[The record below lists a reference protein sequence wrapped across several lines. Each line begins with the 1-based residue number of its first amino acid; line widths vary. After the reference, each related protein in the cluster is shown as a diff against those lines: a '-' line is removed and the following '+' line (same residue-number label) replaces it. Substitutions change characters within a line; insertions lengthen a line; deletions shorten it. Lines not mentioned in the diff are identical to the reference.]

1 MKRVFVLGDSIS
13 IGYGPF
19 LEQAL
24 KGLMAYDRKSGLH
37 EALKDLDAAQ
47 GANGGDSRH
56 CLEYL
61 RGWKDR
67 GGIPADIL
75 LLNCGL
81 HDMKNNRETKV
92 NQVPLESYRDN
103 LLKIIRVVK
112 NMNLAMIWVRTTPVN
127 EKWHHERKDFDRY
140 EADVESYNAAADAMM
155 KLSGVPSCDLYSFTK
170 NIPEAMQ
177 ADGVHFSE
185 RAAQLQGVFIAGYLS
200 SYQDATTTTTTTAA
214 V

>member
-1 MKRVFVLGDSIS
+1 MKRVFVVGDSIS

-24 KGLMAYDRKSGLH
+24 KGWMAYDRKSGLH
-37 EALKDLDAAQ
+37 EALKDLDAAK
-47 GANGGDSRH
+47 GANGGDSRN

-61 RGWKDR
+61 RGWKDQ

-81 HDMKNNRETKV
+81 HDLKTNRETKV
-92 NQVPLESYRDN
+92 HQEPLEAYRDN

-127 EKWHHERKDFDRY
+127 EKWHHERKEFDRW
-140 EADVESYNAAADAMM
+140 EADVESYNAAADAIM
-155 KLSGVPSCDLYSFTK
+155 KLASVPICDLYSFTR
-170 NIPEAMQ
+170 NIPDGISP
-177 ADGVHFSE
+177 DGVHFTEKAS
-185 RAAQLQGVFIAGYLS
+185 QLQGVFIAGYLGS
-200 SYQDATTTTTTTAA
+200 FVDTTTTTTTTTA